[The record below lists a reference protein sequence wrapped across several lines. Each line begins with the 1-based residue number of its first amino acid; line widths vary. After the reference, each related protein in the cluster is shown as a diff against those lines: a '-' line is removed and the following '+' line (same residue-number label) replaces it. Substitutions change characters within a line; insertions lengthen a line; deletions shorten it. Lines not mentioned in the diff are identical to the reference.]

1 MFSLAAI
8 AEKGKRIQAAA
19 MEKYQ
24 ADFEKNQAAFEKQ
37 QAAFEK
43 DVAAYEKEAVAFGKD
58 QATML
63 EKHQAITKKLQ
74 VDLDRNQRH
83 LAEMSNTVGKH
94 GQTSQ
99 NEPSVQ
105 GSTQHTTATHDNPV
119 TNNDTATHNT
129 VTHNAHYNPFDTLF
143 GYFDALFD
151 LIDEDGREMY
161 RMLAYLDS
169 DILIEDTVAAV
180 TDMVWEAPDVQ
191 YGRDIMIRLLLGWQ
205 RRLTSFCRRARKTSR
220 ISRTSKVRWT
230 SRAKRMSRIS
240 QTSSTRRMS
249 RT

>member
-43 DVAAYEKEAVAFGKD
+43 DLAAFEIDLAAYEKEAVAFEKEAVAFGKD

-151 LIDEDGREMY
+151 LIDEGGREMY
-161 RMLAYLDS
+161 RMLAFLDS
-169 DILIEDTVAAV
+169 DTLIEDTVAAV
-180 TDMVWEAPDVQ
+180 TDIVWEAPTFSTASKLS
-191 YGRDIMIRLLLGWQ
+191 IRLLLGWKGW
-205 RRLTSFCRRARKTSR
+205 LTSFCRRARKMSR
-220 ISRTSKVRWT
+220 ISRTSRVR
-230 SRAKRMSRIS
+230 
-240 QTSSTRRMS
+240 
-249 RT
+249 